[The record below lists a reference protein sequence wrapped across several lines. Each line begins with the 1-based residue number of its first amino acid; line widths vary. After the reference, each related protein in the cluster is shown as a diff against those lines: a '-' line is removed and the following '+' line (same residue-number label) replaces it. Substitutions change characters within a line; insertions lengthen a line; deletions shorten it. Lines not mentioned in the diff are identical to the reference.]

1 LKRIAVLADG
11 KHAAIGTNAAQCKG
25 RAGTKNAV
33 HIPLQAKEFAMF
45 FAPVVRTRAVS
56 PAFRSFDR
64 SFERFVNDAF
74 FTNATRTFNVEQDEN
89 AWTVTLDL
97 PGVAREDLSVNIEG
111 SIVRIETRAEAKRQ
125 FKAAYE
131 LPQDID
137 AQASGAKLENGVLTL
152 TLAKNKPVS
161 NARTIEVK

>member
-1 LKRIAVLADG
+1 
-11 KHAAIGTNAAQCKG
+11 
-25 RAGTKNAV
+25 
-33 HIPLQAKEFAMF
+33 MF

-64 SFERFVNDAF
+64 SFERFVNEAF
-74 FTNATRTFNVEQDEN
+74 FAPPTRTFDVTQDDN

-97 PGVAREDLSVNIEG
+97 PGVAREDLAINIEG
-111 SIVRIETRAEAKRQ
+111 SIVRIETRAEAKRP

-137 AQASGAKLENGVLTL
+137 AEASGAKLENGVLSL
-152 TLAKNKPVS
+152 TLAKKKPVS

>member
-1 LKRIAVLADG
+1 
-11 KHAAIGTNAAQCKG
+11 
-25 RAGTKNAV
+25 
-33 HIPLQAKEFAMF
+33 MF

-74 FTNATRTFNVEQDEN
+74 FSTTQPGYKVEQDDK

-97 PGVAREDLSVNIEG
+97 PGVAREDLAITIEG
-111 SIVRIETRAEAKRQ
+111 AIVRIESKAEAKRQ

-137 AQASGAKLENGVLTL
+137 VATSEAKLENGVLTL
-152 TLAKNKPVS
+152 KLGKLVPVS
-161 NARTIEVK
+161 QATSLQIN

>member
-1 LKRIAVLADG
+1 
-11 KHAAIGTNAAQCKG
+11 
-25 RAGTKNAV
+25 
-33 HIPLQAKEFAMF
+33 MF
-45 FAPVVRTRAVS
+45 FAPVLRTRAVS

-74 FTNATRTFNVEQDEN
+74 FQNAGRGLDLSEDEK

-97 PGVAREDLSVNIEG
+97 PGVAKEDLSVTIEG
-111 SIVRIETRAEAKRQ
+111 TVARIETRAEAKRQ

-137 AQASGAKLENGVLTL
+137 AEASAAQLENGVLTL
-152 TLAKNKPVS
+152 TLAKKAPVS
-161 NARTIEVK
+161 TARQVEVK

>member
-1 LKRIAVLADG
+1 
-11 KHAAIGTNAAQCKG
+11 
-25 RAGTKNAV
+25 
-33 HIPLQAKEFAMF
+33 MF
-45 FAPVVRTRAVS
+45 FAPVVRTRAHS

-74 FTNATRTFNVEQDEN
+74 FSNAQQGFDVKQDEK

-97 PGVAREDLSVNIEG
+97 PGVAKEELAINIEG
-111 SIVRIETRAEAKRQ
+111 SIVRIETQKDAKRQ

-137 AQASGAKLENGVLTL
+137 AEASAAKLENGVLTL
-152 TLAKNKPVS
+152 TLAKKVPVS
-161 NARTIEVK
+161 NARQIEIK

>member
-1 LKRIAVLADG
+1 
-11 KHAAIGTNAAQCKG
+11 
-25 RAGTKNAV
+25 
-33 HIPLQAKEFAMF
+33 MF

-74 FTNATRTFNVEQDEN
+74 YGTTSTGVNVQQDDKT
-89 AWTVTLDL
+89 WTVTLDL
-97 PGVAREDLSVNIEG
+97 PGVAREDLAINIEG
-111 SIVRIETRAEAKRQ
+111 AVARIETKAEAKRP

-137 AQASGAKLENGVLTL
+137 AEATTAKLENGVLTL
-152 TLAKNKPVS
+152 SLAKKQLAS
-161 NARTIEVK
+161 NVRTVEVK